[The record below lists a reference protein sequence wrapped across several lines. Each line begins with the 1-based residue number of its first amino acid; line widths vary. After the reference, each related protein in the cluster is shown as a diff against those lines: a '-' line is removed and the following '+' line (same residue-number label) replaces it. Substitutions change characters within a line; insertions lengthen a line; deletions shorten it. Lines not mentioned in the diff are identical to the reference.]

1 MVSAVYEF
9 RCNEDT
15 FADYDSLHS
24 FLDGKAKKW
33 VFQLEQ
39 GEQTGYRH
47 YQGRVSLIKKTT
59 KNGALK
65 LLDNKFNYLEPT
77 STVEHRKTA
86 FYVMKE
92 QTRIKEPETDID
104 YIKRKAL
111 FIPKKFKKLLTEIK
125 PFQQSIINHPL
136 NERQCNLI
144 IETAGNLGKSTLL
157 KHLNAGDYARA
168 ASHFADF
175 KYAKVQGST
184 AKLYKVE
191 PGTPVALP
199 GLVARRAA
207 EMALF
212 LESAPVEM
220 PQRIEPEKTKVEWS
234 TMVWKALPLAAV
246 GGAGTTQAVPYIP
259 AVPPNFTETVSNI
272 QSWKVFAVQVA
283 ALPKELVGAG
293 AAALTCMVVLLVFHK
308 MTSKPN
314 A

>member
-144 IETAGNLGKSTLL
+144 IETAGNLGKSYLASVLELL
-157 KHLNAGDYARA
+157 NRGFRCPPMN
-168 ASHFADF
+168 DF
-175 KYAKVQGST
+175 KDVMQLLCNYCMDNEIRDLGHLFFDLPRAMYKDKLAGIFSSIEEILECRLFDLRNHYKRWFIECPNIWVYTNAIPNMSDLST
-184 AKLYKVE
+184 DRWKLWTINDK
-191 PGTPVALP
+191 
-199 GLVARRAA
+199 
-207 EMALF
+207 
-212 LESAPVEM
+212 LE
-220 PQRIEPEKTKVEWS
+220 
-234 TMVWKALPLAAV
+234 L
-246 GGAGTTQAVPYIP
+246 VPYIDP
-259 AVPPNFTETVSNI
+259 
-272 QSWKVFAVQVA
+272 
-283 ALPKELVGAG
+283 LD
-293 AAALTCMVVLLVFHK
+293 
-308 MTSKPN
+308 
-314 A
+314 

>member
-1 MVSAVYEF
+1 MRLVEVGYLKGGASEEAYANKFLPMCEWYGVTAEEPSVQDLEEAIV
-9 RCNEDT
+9 REESGVD
-15 FADYDSLHS
+15 ADVAERLVKVA
-24 FLDGKAKKW
+24 LT
-33 VFQLEQ
+33 Q
-39 GEQTGYRH
+39 GQFDAL
-47 YQGRVSLIKKTT
+47 VSLCYNI
-59 KNGALK
+59 G
-65 LLDNKFNYLEPT
+65 
-77 STVEHRKTA
+77 
-86 FYVMKE
+86 
-92 QTRIKEPETDID
+92 
-104 YIKRKAL
+104 
-111 FIPKKFKKLLTEIK
+111 
-125 PFQQSIINHPL
+125 
-136 NERQCNLI
+136 
-144 IETAGNLGKSTLL
+144 AGNLGKSTLL

-293 AAALTCMVVLLVFHK
+293 AAALTCMAVLLLFHK
-308 MTSKPN
+308 LTSKPD